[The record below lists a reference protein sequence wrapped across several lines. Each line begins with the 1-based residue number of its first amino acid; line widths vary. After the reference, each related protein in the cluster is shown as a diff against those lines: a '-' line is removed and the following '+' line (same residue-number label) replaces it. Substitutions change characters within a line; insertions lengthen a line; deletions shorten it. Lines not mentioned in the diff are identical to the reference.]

1 MKPVLLHDAT
11 RLKTTVR
18 DSCSASARRA
28 CVAGAATTRVA
39 APGDGDVTC
48 GTPAV
53 QPSVSQ
59 ARIVGGV
66 EAVPNSW
73 PWHCLMSVLF
83 VDSYYPWCGAS
94 IVADRYLL
102 TAAHCL

>member
-11 RLKTTVR
+11 RLKATV
-18 DSCSASARRA
+18 CA
-28 CVAGAATTRVA
+28 AGAATTRVA
-39 APGDGDVTC
+39 APGDGNVTC